1 MVINKLLT
9 KVNYRNTN
17 NLNRIKYIVIHYV
30 GATGGAEDNCH
41 YFHSVNRGASA
52 HYFVGHEG
60 EIWQCVEDADVAWHC
75 GDDKYW
81 HATCRNDNSIGI
93 EMCCKKNASGVWYF
107 EDVTV
112 ASTIELTKEL
122 MKKYNIPVE
131 NVIRHYDVT
140 GKVCPAPYVNNNTKH
155 TWDAF
160 KKSIS
165 GTSTT
170 IVKPAETVAKK
181 SIDEIAKEVINGKWG
196 NGSVRETKLAA
207 AGYNYDEVQDAVN
220 AILLGKKPTT
230 STSTK
235 PATSTTTSAK
245 PTTSTTTKKTVEQ
258 VANEVI
264 QGKWGNGD
272 AREAKLVAAGYNYN
286 EVQDAVNA
294 ILLGKKPATSNKK
307 TIEQIAKEVIN
318 GKWGN
323 GSVRREK
330 LESAGYNYSEVQDKV
345 NELLR

>member
-60 EIWQCVEDADVAWHC
+60 EIWQCVDDADVAWHC
-75 GDDKYW
+75 GDDTYW
-81 HATCRNDNSIGI
+81 HDTCRNDNSIGI
-93 EMCCKKNASGVWYF
+93 EMCCRKNASGVWYF

-122 MKKYNIPVE
+122 MKKYNVPAE

-160 KKSIS
+160 KKGIT
-165 GTSTT
+165 GAYTPV
-170 IVKPAETVAKK
+170 VKPAEPANKK
-181 SIDEIAKEVINGKWG
+181 SVTEIAKEVINGKWG
-196 NGSVRETKLAA
+196 NGSVRETKLTA

-220 AILLGKKPTT
+220 DILLGKKP
-230 STSTK
+230 STN
-235 PATSTTTSAK
+235 TTTTTK
-245 PTTSTTTKKTVEQ
+245 PTTPAPTPAKKTVEQ
-258 VANEVI
+258 IAREVI
-264 QGKWGNGD
+264 NGKWGNGD
-272 AREAKLVAAGYNYN
+272 AREAKLVAAGYNYD
-286 EVQDAVNA
+286 EVQDMVNC
-294 ILLGKKPATSNKK
+294 ILLGKKPATSTTAPAKK
-307 TIEQIAKEVIN
+307 TVDQIAREVIQ

-323 GSVRREK
+323 GAARREK
-330 LESAGYNYSEVQDKV
+330 LEAAGYNYSDVQDRV
-345 NELLR
+345 NELL